1 MIEILR
7 IVGAFGIRGA
17 VRIESYSDN
26 LKKYKKLYND
36 GGEAFAFRVL
46 KSNVVA
52 LENINDRNAAEALKG
67 KSLFVKED
75 ELEPLENGE
84 FYLHD
89 LIGREI
95 KVRDSE
101 NKCIITDVCNYGAG
115 DIIELSYDERRFL
128 VPFTNT
134 NFPES
139 NGELFLSADAFKNFR
154 E

>member
-36 GGEAFAFRVL
+36 VGEAFAFRVL
-46 KSNVVA
+46 KPNVIN
-52 LENINDRNAAEALKG
+52 LENVNDRNVAETLKG
-67 KSLFVKED
+67 RSLFIKED

-95 KVRDSE
+95 KVHDSE
-101 NKCIITDVCNYGAG
+101 STCVITDVCNYGAG
-115 DIIELSYDERRFL
+115 DIVELSYDGQRFL

-134 NFPES
+134 NFPET
-139 NGELFLSADAFKNFR
+139 NGELLLSVDAFKNFR